1 MQIKKLLFLFMLFP
15 NFAFGAADSC
25 TNPSAYTVDRRC
37 YVTDAQ
43 KKVKPY
49 NAVVSV
55 GDWCTGTIVREN
67 DKNYVYT
74 AKHCTGVKNGGLP
87 VDELN
92 FTMQNGATFVGKRNN
107 VGTYDIENGERYWGD
122 WAIYTVPSGEKDVP
136 YVEISNYAK
145 FGRGALSYDYSARD
159 IGYGALKIMSDEE
172 IRVFKRKY
180 SDWLSDREGD
190 FPPESTDDYGM
201 SSYDGG
207 IYTYSTMPQRFLS
220 ELSENYPEY
229 HSGLFKDKKLKVSYC
244 EYNSVG
250 AKKNCQGWGGN
261 SGGGIFDD
269 NGNIMAIHTRGNGV
283 IGGEH
288 HAGRGSENAA
298 SQINLLEDVTLD
310 WFIDLITK

>member
-55 GDWCTGTIVREN
+55 GEDWCTGTIVREN
-67 DKNYVYT
+67 GKNHVYT

-92 FTMQNGATFVGKRNN
+92 FTMQNGATFVGKKNN
-107 VGTYDIENGERYWGD
+107 VGNYDIEKGERYWGD

-136 YVEISNYAK
+136 YVEISDRVQ
-145 FGRGALSYDYSARD
+145 FGVGFLSYDYSARD
-159 IGYGALKIMSDEE
+159 IGYGVLKIMSDEE

-180 SDWLSDREGD
+180 SDWLGKGD
-190 FPPESTDDYGM
+190 FPPESIDDD
-201 SSYDGG
+201 SV
-207 IYTYSTMPQRFLS
+207 IYTSSTKPQNFLS
-220 ELSENYPEY
+220 ELRTNDPEY
-229 HSGLFKDKKLKVSYC
+229 YRGLFKDKKLKVSYC

-250 AKKNCQGWGGN
+250 AIKNCQGWSGN
-261 SGGGIFDD
+261 SGGGIFDV
-269 NGNIMAIHTRGNGV
+269 NGNIMAIRTRAPLG
-283 IGGEH
+283 IGGKH
-288 HAGRGSENAA
+288 HAGRDSEDGTA
-298 SQINLLEDVTLD
+298 QINLLEMGTFD
-310 WFIDLITK
+310 WLIKNKDLITK